1 MRLLAKIL
9 MAPLIGALPSIAA
22 AQAAGTVIPVTDHT
36 TTLAIARKLLAIQ
49 EVDNAEEMAL
59 LRNPFEVMLA
69 AVAVVDAAP
78 IEVAPVGHR
87 YNDRQILAAIAPR
100 LIPTGTARVGTT
112 DYLLFGQKKLKEGEM
127 LTITYEGSAYLIEI
141 VTIERNN
148 FRIRLNSEEL
158 VRPIK

>member
-22 AQAAGTVIPVTDHT
+22 AQSAGTVIPVTDHT
-36 TTLAIARKLLAIQ
+36 TTLTIARKLLAIQ

-100 LIPTGTARVGTT
+100 LIPTGTAPVGTT

-127 LTITYEGSAYLIEI
+127 LTITYEGSAYLI
-141 VTIERNN
+141 
-148 FRIRLNSEEL
+148 
-158 VRPIK
+158 